1 MTTYL
6 TLSRSIIRFNRAK
19 HHAAVVIAGGR
30 PKIDSGQ
37 PTEPHSLTH
46 PSPIFLHMPSHTPSP
61 HISSNISSYHPP
73 ISSRLAFCLSS
84 NVITMLA
91 SRLPT
96 ASILQRDFGR
106 ICADVDP
113 CTGRSSKRSY
123 TNGEKNSPLH
133 VVLAVRSLLS
143 INDSQ

>member
-6 TLSRSIIRFNRAK
+6 TLSRSIIRFNRSK

-37 PTEPHSLTH
+37 PTEPHSLTY
-46 PSPIFLHMPSHTPSP
+46 PSPIFLHIPSHTPSR
-61 HISSNISSYHPP
+61 ISLSTPYPYLIF
-73 ISSRLAFCLSS
+73 SRLAFCLSS
-84 NVITMLA
+84 NVISMLA

-96 ASILQRDFGR
+96 ASVLQRDFGR

-123 TNGEKNSPLH
+123 TNGEENSPLH

>member
-30 PKIDSGQ
+30 PKIESGR
-37 PTEPHSLTH
+37 PAVPHSLTY
-46 PSPIFLHMPSHTPSP
+46 PSPIFLHIPSHTLSR
-61 HISSNISSYHPP
+61 ISSYPYL